1 MDEQMIQRLIETQ
14 NKSVRVLE
22 EIAQLIARLDKKTP
36 NAERE
41 NTSSKPETSFTS
53 VNLPSQI
60 NISNIPLP
68 VNIENQPVSV
78 EQSGTWTVGISNQ
91 PIQVSIENQP
101 VSVEQTGSWSVDINN
116 QPIQVSQSGA
126 WSVGINNQPVQVSQ
140 SGTWNVGISNQPIS
154 VTVTNP
160 PLTVGY
166 STVQYLPINANSFGN
181 TQIVPAVSGKRIRV
195 IAYAVIANATVSIK
209 FQSGTTDITGSM
221 RIVEGGGIA
230 HAYDGGLFQTA
241 VGQALNINLS
251 TNATVGGYVV
261 YREV

>member
-1 MDEQMIQRLIETQ
+1 MEEQMIQRLIEVQ

-36 NAERE
+36 NAERQ
-41 NTSSKPETSFTS
+41 NISTNPETSFTS

-60 NISNIPLP
+60 NITNVPLP
-68 VNIENQPVSV
+68 VNIENQPLSV
-78 EQSGTWTVGISNQ
+78 EQSGS
-91 PIQVSIENQP
+91 
-101 VSVEQTGSWSVDINN
+101 
-116 QPIQVSQSGA
+116 
-126 WSVGINNQPVQVSQ
+126 WSVGIN
-140 SGTWNVGISNQPIS
+140 NQPIS
-154 VTVTNP
+154 VTVTNS

-166 STVQYLPINANSFGN
+166 STVQYAPINATNSGN
-181 TQIVPAVSGKRIRV
+181 TQVVGAVSGKRIRV

-221 RIVEGGGIA
+221 RVVEGGGIA

-261 YREV
+261 YREI

>member
-1 MDEQMIQRLIETQ
+1 MDEQMIQRLIEAQ

-36 NAERE
+36 HSEKQNI
-41 NTSSKPETSFTS
+41 SSNPETSFTS

-78 EQSGTWTVGISNQ
+78 EQSGDWTVGISNQ

-101 VSVEQTGSWSVDINN
+101 LSVQQSGSWS
-116 QPIQVSQSGA
+116 
-126 WSVGINNQPVQVSQ
+126 
-140 SGTWNVGISNQPIS
+140 VGISNQPIS

-160 PLTVGY
+160 PLTFGY
-166 STVQYLPINANSFGN
+166 SAVLYALINATSFGD

-209 FQSGTTDITGSM
+209 FRSGTTDITGSM

-230 HAYDGGLFQTA
+230 HAYDGGLFETA